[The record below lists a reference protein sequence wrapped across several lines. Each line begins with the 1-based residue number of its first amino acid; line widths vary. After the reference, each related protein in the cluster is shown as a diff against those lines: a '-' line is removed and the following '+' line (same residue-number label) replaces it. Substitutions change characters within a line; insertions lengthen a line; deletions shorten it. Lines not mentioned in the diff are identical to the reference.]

1 MWTHKELF
9 LTKIENFETQKSGI
23 KRFVG
28 LTWKLF
34 PRAFPFLFG
43 GTSEPIKNKI
53 ELGSFVVHV
62 SVSFSGMTEKIAF
75 RLLHYQQQ

>member
-1 MWTHKELF
+1 M
-9 LTKIENFETQKSGI
+9 KIIPADF
-23 KRFVG
+23 
-28 LTWKLF
+28 
-34 PRAFPFLFG
+34 AFFFG

-53 ELGSFVVHV
+53 EIVSFVVHV